1 MATSKEDTEDSREEV
16 TEAATR
22 VVAGEVTRAEVS
34 EAASNKEVTKEATRA
49 DMVEETKDS
58 REATEASRAGMV
70 VPHREDTRAATK
82 EDTEDHLNKVGTEAV
97 TRVGTT
103 TKELPEATREVTKE
117 GMTVATREDTAEATS
132 TTQPEDLKRLE
143 GGLLRTVTSLTKVTY
158 ATLGGH
164 IRCDYLLV

>member
-1 MATSKEDTEDSREEV
+1 M
-16 TEAATR
+16 
-22 VVAGEVTRAEVS
+22 VAGEVTRAEVS
-34 EAASNKEVTKEATRA
+34 AASNKEVTKEATRA
-49 DMVEETKDS
+49 GMVEDS

-82 EDTEDHLNKVGTEAV
+82 EDTEGHLNKVDTEAV

-117 GMTVATREDTAEATS
+117 GMTVVTREDTAEATS